1 MDTAQIIEALET
13 ELNAVNAAISAL
25 SGSRTGKRRGRP
37 PGKGKRTMSAE
48 ARAKIS
54 AAQKARWKKQKA
66 KG

>member
-25 SGSRTGKRRGRP
+25 SGRGTGRRRGRP